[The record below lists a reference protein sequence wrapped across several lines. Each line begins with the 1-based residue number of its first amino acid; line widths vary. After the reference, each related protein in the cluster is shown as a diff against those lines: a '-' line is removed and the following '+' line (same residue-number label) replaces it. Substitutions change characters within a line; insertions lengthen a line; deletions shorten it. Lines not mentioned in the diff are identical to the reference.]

1 MVSIHPRRKNEK
13 ERKVS
18 EHGRSEKPC
27 PKVSVKTSRQPFR
40 EDMTDSIKEGK
51 EEKEH
56 KAIECRCNRIER
68 KRKTE
73 SFKES
78 QCNHCG
84 FEEDHEDRREESVK
98 RIDKYCP

>member
-1 MVSIHPRRKNEK
+1 MPEIPIWFCCKDRSEMVSIHPRWKNEK

-27 PKVSVKTSRQPFR
+27 PKVSVKTSRQSFR

-56 KAIECRCNRIER
+56 KAI
-68 KRKTE
+68 
-73 SFKES
+73 
-78 QCNHCG
+78 
-84 FEEDHEDRREESVK
+84 
-98 RIDKYCP
+98 